1 MPGRTPKTPSSLS
14 LQLGEA
20 IGETF
25 ALSLSPGS
33 GIPWQTR
40 STPGTSWCP
49 LTSPGSL
56 LFFFFPP
63 PADLKAITGV
73 GPYVRAP
80 RGVGVLLPGGHEQ
93 QVLQPGGDVSAAVT
107 LARHTC
113 TELGAFSGLGKGN
126 PHLGT
131 SRGGSAPAAPQP
143 WGVLAPCRGPR
154 LPQRAGSSRVTPG
167 LGHCVSGHGAT
178 APNLRKR
185 EAAVPQLPAPS
196 QGPVS

>member
-1 MPGRTPKTPSSLS
+1 MRSRCPRGAGSHGKPAARPAPPGAR
-14 LQLGEA
+14 
-20 IGETF
+20 
-25 ALSLSPGS
+25 SPPRG
-33 GIPWQTR
+33 PF
-40 STPGTSWCP
+40 
-49 LTSPGSL
+49 
-56 LFFFFPP
+56 FFFFPP

-80 RGVGVLLPGGHEQ
+80 RGVGVLLPGGREQ

-143 WGVLAPCRGPR
+143 WGVLAPRRGPW